1 MDAENKLIEKL
12 IFKLLNKHFM
22 VDDNGYVVF
31 KEKDPDPNAV
41 KFKIKELGLL
51 SNYLDSVY
59 GISKTE
65 SLPLVK
71 KWFKN
76 NQ

>member
-41 KFKIKELGLL
+41 KFKLKELRFL

-59 GISKTE
+59 GISRSE
-65 SLPLVK
+65 SLPIVE
-71 KWFKN
+71 KWFKI